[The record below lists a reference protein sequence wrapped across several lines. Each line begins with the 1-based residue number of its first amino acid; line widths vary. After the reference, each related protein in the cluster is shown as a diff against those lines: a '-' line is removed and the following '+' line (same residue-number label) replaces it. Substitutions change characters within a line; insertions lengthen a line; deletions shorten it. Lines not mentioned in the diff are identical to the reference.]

1 MRTNKLAIN
10 SIGIL
15 YIFRLSIFFIK
26 IICSSMRRKYP
37 MAVVYPAAMYPK
49 TGIKIK
55 FKTIFIEA
63 ARIEATA
70 IRMVFL

>member
-1 MRTNKLAIN
+1 
-10 SIGIL
+10 
-15 YIFRLSIFFIK
+15 
-26 IICSSMRRKYP
+26 MRRKYS